1 MRACVFSVVGVCVC
15 VCVFSVVGVCVC
27 VCVCVFSVV
36 SDSASPRTVARQPPL
51 SVGFPRQES
60 VISKNDIPSHKP
72 PSPPFISPL
81 QVITE
86 HQAEF
91 PGLHSNSPL
100 ALLHMIMYIFQD
112 YALNLPP
119 LSFPR
124 RVHKAAVYVCVS
136 TLSTTSFCCSYLLD

>member
-1 MRACVFSVVGVCVC
+1 MEYLTKEVCKC
-15 VCVFSVVGVCVC
+15 
-27 VCVCVFSVV
+27 
-36 SDSASPRTVARQPPL
+36 T
-51 SVGFPRQES
+51 
-60 VISKNDIPSHKP
+60 NIPSTLVTEMGDPAQVWEAELHK
-72 PSPPFISPL
+72 IHIPL
-81 QVITE
+81 AMPLLRSRAALGPICTSSE

-124 RVHKAAVYVCVS
+124 RVHKSAVYVCVS